1 MTTEKVLLD
10 QIAAYRSNAS
20 NLSKEAFKVDTVLN
34 MMNSCADTCELRY
47 YETGISKEEPGVDC
61 FKNCVSKAY
70 KLSNS
75 SFQ

>member
-1 MTTEKVLLD
+1 MANDKALLD
-10 QIAAYRSNAS
+10 QISAYRANAS

-34 MMNSCADTCELRY
+34 MMNTCADKCELRY
-47 YETGISKEEPGVDC
+47 YESGISKEQPGVEC
-61 FKNCVSKAY
+61 FKNCVTKAY